1 MKIYRLEKDIV
12 KQMGDKLVEYGAAGN
27 PDMAVYQ
34 IMYFWALISKVE
46 LREVLYEQL
55 PEMMKPMFRLLT
67 DEELEESKLWVVEDE
82 RTTNN

>member
-1 MKIYRLEKDIV
+1 MPVWTELNDGSRLAEHGDSAGQLVAIYQVIYFFA
-12 KQMGDKLVEYGAAGN
+12 LVL
-27 PDMAVYQ
+27 PT
-34 IMYFWALISKVE
+34 
-46 LREVLYEQL
+46 EVTESIYEQL